1 MKFLLLMALVALNS
15 FVFAQYSSVF
25 NSAYNQYPS
34 IPKGVLEAVSWS
46 NTHMRNISAGE
57 MESCSGMPR
66 ALGVMGLFS
75 DGYNYFR
82 ENARL
87 VEQLSGV
94 SIDQQLMNPENQIL
108 AYASAF
114 NTIYTTYTGQS
125 LSESQSIYLTLND
138 LSEIPD
144 SGSVN
149 KYAIDA
155 QIYQIMRY
163 MKDAEF
169 AALHQFPVKQYD
181 LKPIFGVA
189 NLKVLAAG
197 KVILSEESI
206 KSEAGDQYA
215 LSTLKSTE
223 YGPAIWNPA
232 PSCNYSS
239 RSGVAVS
246 AITIHTIQGSY
257 AGAISW
263 SQNCASNVS
272 FHYVIRSSDGQVTQM
287 VLESNK
293 AWHVGSE
300 NPYTI
305 GYEHE
310 GWVNDA
316 SWYTQAMYVSSA
328 DLSRDITNSGY
339 GIPRLRTFFGAATSG
354 LNTLGG
360 CTKIKGHQHYPNQSH
375 TDPGIYWNWE
385 KYYKLINNN
394 PAITTITSASG
405 TLYDSGGASGNYS
418 NDERLLWL
426 IQPANS
432 ASVTAQFTQF
442 NLEAN
447 WDFMFIYDGATTD
460 APLIGKYTGT
470 TSPGIIT
477 STGGSLLIEF
487 RSDCATVAAGWAI
500 NYSSVNNSQV
510 LPVTT
515 ILSGSTWK
523 TADFDVY
530 INDLSTQSSITERYY
545 LVADR
550 PNASSAWQAQA
561 SKGFV
566 LEDFNT
572 LGSWTQQTG
581 TFTILNGRANNANT
595 TLDNTNAYFNL
606 PQSNAV
612 DYMYT
617 WTQRF
622 KGSGSN
628 QRAGLH
634 FMCSDP
640 TLSNRGESY
649 FVFLR
654 EGGDKVQIYTVT
666 NNVFTLR
673 TDDVLT
679 INNNVDYK
687 VRVTHSPTTGWIRVY
702 VDGVLVSSWQD
713 SNPLQSG
720 NSISIRTANAEVEFD
735 DLRVYQSRGNMV
747 HMTLGTGGYMRYE
760 SVGSQPAGRIFA
772 QSKDVANWSLIDT
785 VDFLIDRTTPVSYA
799 VNDGAGNDLTHF
811 QGHTISGNWSF
822 SDPNS
827 GITEYLYAVGTNPN
841 SDDVINWTSSGM
853 DSMFTTA
860 FMSGEVGQVYYISVR
875 AVNGAELVAQISSN
889 GQTYSANELLLEEN
903 QLDQVVVFPNPF
915 TNQLTINY
923 LPGTSD
929 IWLIDLNGKQL
940 YSGVV
945 NEVEHTIRLDDMASG
960 VYQLIIVHNNH
971 KTVKKVVKQ

>member
-1 MKFLLLMALVALNS
+1 MKFLLLTALIAMNS

-34 IPKGVLEAVSWS
+34 IPKGVLEAVAWS
-46 NTHMRNISAGE
+46 NTHMRNISAQE

-75 DGYNYFR
+75 DGRNYFR

-87 VEQLSGV
+87 VEQLSGISV
-94 SIDQQLMNPENQIL
+94 DQQLMSPENQVL
-108 AYASAF
+108 AYANAF
-114 NTIYTTYTGQS
+114 NTIYTTYTGES
-125 LSESQSIYLTLND
+125 LSEAQSLYQTLND

-163 MKDAEF
+163 MRDPEF

-181 LKPIFGVA
+181 LKPIFGVE
-189 NLKVLAAG
+189 NLKVLTAA
-197 KVILSEESI
+197 KVILSEQAI
-206 KSEAGDQYA
+206 KNEAGDQYA

-287 VLESNK
+287 VLEANK

-316 SWYTQAMYVSSA
+316 SWYTQAMYQSSA

-385 KYYKLINNN
+385 KYYKLINAN
-394 PAITTITSASG
+394 PAVTTITAANG

-426 IQPANS
+426 IQPANA

-442 NLEAN
+442 NLETN

-487 RSDCATVAAGWAI
+487 RSDCATVAAGWTI

-523 TADFDVY
+523 TSDFDVY
-530 INDLSTQSSITERYY
+530 INDLSTQSTITERYY

-550 PNASSAWQAQA
+550 SNASSSWQAQA

-572 LGSWTQQTG
+572 L
-581 TFTILNGRANNANT
+581 
-595 TLDNTNAYFNL
+595 
-606 PQSNAV
+606 SN
-612 DYMYT
+612 
-617 WTQRF
+617 
-622 KGSGSN
+622 
-628 QRAGLH
+628 
-634 FMCSDP
+634 
-640 TLSNRGESY
+640 
-649 FVFLR
+649 FVKNF
-654 EGGDKVQIYTVT
+654 DKHCATKLKTATATVT
-666 NNVFTLR
+666 NF
-673 TDDVLT
+673 
-679 INNNVDYK
+679 
-687 VRVTHSPTTGWIRVY
+687 
-702 VDGVLVSSWQD
+702 
-713 SNPLQSG
+713 
-720 NSISIRTANAEVEFD
+720 
-735 DLRVYQSRGNMV
+735 
-747 HMTLGTGGYMRYE
+747 
-760 SVGSQPAGRIFA
+760 
-772 QSKDVANWSLIDT
+772 
-785 VDFLIDRTTPVSYA
+785 
-799 VNDGAGNDLTHF
+799 
-811 QGHTISGNWSF
+811 
-822 SDPNS
+822 
-827 GITEYLYAVGTNPN
+827 GI
-841 SDDVINWTSSGM
+841 
-853 DSMFTTA
+853 
-860 FMSGEVGQVYYISVR
+860 
-875 AVNGAELVAQISSN
+875 
-889 GQTYSANELLLEEN
+889 
-903 QLDQVVVFPNPF
+903 
-915 TNQLTINY
+915 
-923 LPGTSD
+923 
-929 IWLIDLNGKQL
+929 
-940 YSGVV
+940 
-945 NEVEHTIRLDDMASG
+945 
-960 VYQLIIVHNNH
+960 
-971 KTVKKVVKQ
+971 